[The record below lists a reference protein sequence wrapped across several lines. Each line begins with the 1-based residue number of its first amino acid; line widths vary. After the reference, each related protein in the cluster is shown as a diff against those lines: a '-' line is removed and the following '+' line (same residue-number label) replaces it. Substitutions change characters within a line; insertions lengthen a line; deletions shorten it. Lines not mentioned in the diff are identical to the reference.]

1 MKIHLEP
8 EDIQA
13 ITQAVIE
20 GIKPLLSANGKDKTE
35 DVIFT
40 PESLANYLQVD
51 TGWIY
56 KHQKA
61 LRYFK
66 VGKYV
71 RFHKKDV
78 DKYCLNHTMP
88 ALPDTKKEKKKK
100 DLTPC

>member
-1 MKIHLEP
+1 MKIYLEP
-8 EDIQA
+8 EDIKS
-13 ITQAVIE
+13 ITQAVVE
-20 GIKPLLSANGKDKTE
+20 ALKPLLNNGKDKSE

-56 KHQKA
+56 KHQKE
-61 LRYFK
+61 LKYFK
-66 VGKYV
+66 AGKYI

-88 ALPDTKKEKKKK
+88 VLPDTKKEKEKK